1 MTQGFVNRT
10 NEQRDIQPV
19 AIIAIDPIT
28 RIAKALTRIRTEIEI
43 DCRFPVGGM
52 YVIPAIGDQ
61 WYVDRYDMLW
71 RLHSRIPFNDNN
83 ILIEPQAGQM
93 ILGGTGPLELN
104 GSHVN
109 VHGDTNVNGNLGV
122 GSVTLRDEDGVLQQS
137 PDGGATWEPVGSGG
151 TFVEGS
157 ASGVPTELELWT
169 GTQAEYEA
177 LGSWPATT
185 VYIVVD
191 A

>member
-1 MTQGFVNRT
+1 
-10 NEQRDIQPV
+10 
-19 AIIAIDPIT
+19 
-28 RIAKALTRIRTEIEI
+28 
-43 DCRFPVGGM
+43 
-52 YVIPAIGDQ
+52 
-61 WYVDRYDMLW
+61 
-71 RLHSRIPFNDNN
+71 
-83 ILIEPQAGQM
+83 
-93 ILGGTGPLELN
+93 
-104 GSHVN
+104 
-109 VHGDTNVNGNLGV
+109 
-122 GSVTLRDEDGVLQQS
+122 
-137 PDGGATWEPVGSGG
+137 VGSGG